1 MQSNNPDNL
10 IFQKTAP
17 SPSVV
22 SDTPSRIE
30 KISQKAKND
39 YLEIVDPKP
48 STSKARVSPPV
59 FKVPKPKPKESKNS
73 DDSRIDENS
82 SSDSEEDRKSTT
94 STASSSNRRPYS
106 HKEEQKIVK
115 WIAKHRRYS
124 EVNGIAMWRLMAES
138 GELGDRSY
146 QSLKER
152 FRKHIIGKINIYDL
166 SEAEKEAFKKL
177 NAKKK
182 IRRVK
187 NGRP

>member
-1 MQSNNPDNL
+1 M
-10 IFQKTAP
+10 I
-17 SPSVV
+17 

-30 KISQKAKND
+30 KVSQKAKKD

-82 SSDSEEDRKSTT
+82 SSESEDDRKSTI
-94 STASSSNRRPYS
+94 STVSSSGNRRPYS
-106 HKEEQKIVK
+106 HQEEQKIVK

-124 EVNGIAMWRLMAES
+124 EVNGIAMWKLMAES

-146 QSLKER
+146 HSLKER
-152 FRKHIIGKINIYDL
+152 FRKHIIGKIRIYDL

-177 NAKKK
+177 NATKKKK
-182 IRRVK
+182 IRTVK

>member
-1 MQSNNPDNL
+1 M
-10 IFQKTAP
+10 
-17 SPSVV
+17 
-22 SDTPSRIE
+22 SDTPSRAE
-30 KISQKAKND
+30 KASKKAKND

-48 STSKARVSPPV
+48 STSKARISPPV
-59 FKVPKPKPKESKNS
+59 FKVPKPKPKPSPTSKSKNS

-82 SSDSEEDRKSTT
+82 DSESDEAGSTV

-124 EVNGIAMWRLMAES
+124 EVNGIAMWKLMAES

-166 SEAEKEAFKKL
+166 SEAEKEAFRKL

-182 IRRVK
+182 IRSMK